1 MGTEIVNVD
10 CNGVEIPVVV
20 EYVTEIDR
28 NYGADADGNRGTV
41 LMSREILD
49 ASIDHEY
56 LAYMT
61 VGDVEYV
68 LDQARFIFANRTR

>member
-10 CNGVEIPVVV
+10 CNGVEIPVVISYAETV
-20 EYVTEIDR
+20 DK
-28 NYGADADGNRGTV
+28 NYGADADGRRGITLV
-41 LMSREILD
+41 EREIID
-49 ASIDHEY
+49 MEIDHEY

-61 VGDVEYV
+61 IGDIEYV